1 MPVLGQAIEIQLN
14 SSPINWGEFPAV
26 LSINNLNLIPIEHN
40 KLIIGATIEQGI
52 NPKVENL
59 KDLQEIRYRFDKIR
73 VKNSNSLIYK
83 LITNEK

>member
-1 MPVLGQAIEIQLN
+1 MIPLPTAKDNHQYFNASILEKENVAIILDQSKNEIEKAKN
-14 SSPINWGEFPAV
+14 YIYSFY
-26 LSINNLNLIPIEHN
+26 
-40 KLIIGATIEQGI
+40 K
-52 NPKVENL
+52 NL